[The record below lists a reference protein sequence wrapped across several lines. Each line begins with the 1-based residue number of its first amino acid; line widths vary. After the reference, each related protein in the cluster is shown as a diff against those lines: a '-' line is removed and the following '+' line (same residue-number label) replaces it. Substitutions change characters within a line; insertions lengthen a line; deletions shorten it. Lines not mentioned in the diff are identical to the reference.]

1 MREIAPQLPPA
12 LRDLPDIVAKA
23 ATRVRAAKTR
33 REAIQAVKVAIEA
46 VHKSIALLKA
56 DDPVALRR
64 ETRVGSFVEETLQVA
79 DNKLERAVGL

>member
-1 MREIAPQLPPA
+1 LPGV
-12 LRDLPDIVAKA
+12 VARA
-23 ATRVRAAKTR
+23 ATRVRAARTR
-33 REAIQAVKVAIEA
+33 REAIHAVQIAIAA

-64 ETRVGSFVEETLQVA
+64 EAREGSFVEETLRVA